1 MKKSN
6 RIMVVV
12 KGEKR
17 MSTIHSLQPDIH
29 TLHGFFSK
37 ELEPALYIQ
46 SGDTVVYRTLDAGWG
61 LAKRSAPGA
70 PRTKFTER
78 APERVEKQFGHALLG
93 PVHIQGAQ
101 PGHTLEV
108 QINEV
113 VPGPWGWTSAG
124 GFPSYWNEKLG
135 MTDTQEMTLD
145 FELDAKTMTGRSQ
158 FENFKYSVGLK
169 PFMGIMGMPP
179 EEEGQHT
186 TFVPRPYGGNL
197 DCKELTAGST
207 LYLPIPVDGG
217 LFSTG
222 DGHAAQGDGEVSGP
236 ALECPMEKVS
246 LTFHVRDDMPIKMPR
261 AKTSIGWLTMGF
273 HEDLDE
279 AMWMALSGMLDLMT
293 ELYSISRT
301 EAYAYATL
309 TVDLRVTQIVNIL
322 KGVHA
327 FLPFGALR

>member
-1 MKKSN
+1 
-6 RIMVVV
+6 
-12 KGEKR
+12 
-17 MSTIHSLQPDIH
+17 MSTVHMLKPDIH
-29 TLHGFFSK
+29 TLHGFFSR

-46 SGDTVVYRTLDAGWG
+46 QGDTVIFQTLDAGWG
-61 LAKRSAPGA
+61 LEKRSAPGQ

-78 APERVEKQFGHALLG
+78 KAERQERQFGRALMG
-93 PVHIQGAQ
+93 PVHIHGAK
-101 PGHTLEV
+101 PGDTLEV
-108 QINEV
+108 QINEIL
-113 VPGPWGWTSAG
+113 PGSWGWTSAG

-135 MTDTQEMTLD
+135 MVDCEEVLLD
-145 FELDAKTMTGRSQ
+145 FELDIKAMTARSQ
-158 FENFKYSVGLK
+158 FGNFKYSVGLK

-179 EEEGQHT
+179 VEKGKHS
-186 TFVPRPYGGNL
+186 TFLPRPYGGNL

-236 ALECPMEKVS
+236 ALECPMERVS
-246 LTFHVRDDMPIKMPR
+246 LTFRVRDDMPLAMPR
-261 AKTSIGWLTMGF
+261 ARTSTGWITMGL
-273 HEDLDE
+273 HEDLNE
-279 AMWMALSGMLDLMT
+279 AMWIALSGMLDLMT

-309 TVDLRVTQIVNIL
+309 VVDLRVTQIVNIV

-327 FLPFGALR
+327 YLPFDAMR